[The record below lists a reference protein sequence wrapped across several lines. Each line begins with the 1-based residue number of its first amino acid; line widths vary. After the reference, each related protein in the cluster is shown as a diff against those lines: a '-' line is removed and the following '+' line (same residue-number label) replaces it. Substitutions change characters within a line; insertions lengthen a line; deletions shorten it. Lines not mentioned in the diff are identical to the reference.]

1 MTKKTKKKARSKK
14 DEQDERPDDGT
25 AVYDETE
32 DDEDWVEDEQAVST
46 TAPNDPAALIGTNQ
60 EVNPD
65 EPVYGPP
72 EDTIELPERDWS
84 EPPLRPEDQAPEP
97 YGYDISPN
105 HFFNVKAQS
114 MPEDRP
120 DHDKPIADKGKDVDE
135 YEQGETVQAVELEV
149 RDDLGDDAKK
159 RKQEQD
165 RDRERYRDLDQE
177 REQLRRGME
186 R

>member
-1 MTKKTKKKARSKK
+1 MTKKAKKKARSKK

-32 DDEDWVEDEQAVST
+32 DDEDWVEDKQAAST
-46 TAPNDPAALIGTNQ
+46 TA
-60 EVNPD
+60 PD

-84 EPPLRPEDQAPEP
+84 PPPLRPEDQAPEP

-149 RDDLGDDAKK
+149 RDDLPDDAKK

-165 RDRERYRDLDQE
+165 RAREQYRDLDQE
-177 REQLRRGME
+177 RDLLRRGME